1 MTNEELALKIKAGET
16 ELTSELWLQ
25 IEKFVRQQAYK
36 FANGDAWSGHCSAA
50 GITHEDLYCAGYF
63 ALEPAIEYFDIEKG
77 AFLTVFGF
85 FLKSAFYKE
94 IGVSKSGKTW
104 RSAQDKLGP
113 VQSLQAT
120 LFTGKDG
127 DEITLESHIED
138 ENAQK
143 AFDDVEDALYNQRL
157 HEDLEEALK
166 SLRPRDEA
174 IIRDHYYNQ
183 LSADE
188 QAKKY
193 RLSSARVSD
202 IRFRALSLLRKHAK
216 LQEYRSR
223 FLGST
228 NFTGF
233 HAWKDSGMSQQERFV
248 LKLEEYEE
256 LLGLK

>member
-1 MTNEELALKIKAGET
+1 MTNEELTMRIKAGET
-16 ELTSELWLQ
+16 ELMSELWLQ

-63 ALEPAIEYFDIEKG
+63 ALEPAVEYFDAEKG

-85 FLKSAFYKE
+85 FLKNAFYKE
-94 IGVSKSGKTW
+94 IGVSKSDKVW
-104 RSAQDKLGP
+104 RSVQDKLGP
-113 VQSLQAT
+113 VQSLQDT
-120 LFTGKDG
+120 LFTGKNG
-127 DEITLESHIED
+127 DEVTLESYIED
-138 ENAQK
+138 KNAQK

-166 SLRPRDEA
+166 SLRPRDAA

-193 RLSSARVSD
+193 RLSSTRVSD
-202 IRFRALSLLRKHAK
+202 IRFQALSLLRKHTK
-216 LQEYRSR
+216 LQEYKSR
-223 FLGST
+223 FIGT
-228 NFTGF
+228 TAFTSLRS
-233 HAWKDSGMSQQERFV
+233 WKDTGMSQQERFII
-248 LKLEEYEE
+248 KLDEYERK
-256 LLGLK
+256 LGLK